1 MDIGRSCHAT
11 FSIVNRQS
19 AIGNENLA
27 LADLPRQTVK
37 RRLAGYENLTV
48 C

>member
-1 MDIGRSCHAT
+1 MSRRGGTDSRRGKNT
-11 FSIVNRQS
+11 Q
-19 AIGNENLA
+19 LA

>member
-1 MDIGRSCHAT
+1 
-11 FSIVNRQS
+11 
-19 AIGNENLA
+19 LA